1 MIFKKKSIGYF
12 LFFIFGLM
20 SVFVYTEVI
29 SSGKISDAK
38 NYFEFYENILEN
50 GYINFLV
57 AQFNSSGKLEPGIYF
72 VYSLFPSG
80 LEFKKFVFL
89 NYLIFLMILFFI
101 FKTVLKYKDNNYIKT
116 AFIFIVLIFFWYPMY
131 SNLLWIW
138 RNIFAVLFLII
149 SIFSLYKFS
158 RVMVLIAISFHY
170 SALMYYLLLAIVRR
184 FFYFIKK
191 LSALNFILLHI
202 MIGVILGLGVHI
214 FFNYFEFLF
223 AGFKEPGNSDWR
235 NFGGVNYVGGIISI
249 YLFVL
254 LIPFITIYSRIA
266 GNKRNIYIY
275 IYMVLLIASSFSL
288 LFYESHFIAHRIFVF
303 SSFLYVPFY
312 LLFKEYLALRLR
324 MVTGFLIFLG
334 VLPTLNSMFKYMF
347 N

>member
-12 LFFIFGLM
+12 SFFIFGLL
-20 SVFVYTEVI
+20 SIFVYTEVI
-29 SSGKISDAK
+29 SSGKVNDAK
-38 NYFEFYENILEN
+38 IYFEFYENILEN

-57 AQFNSSGKLEPGIYF
+57 AQFNYSGKLEPGIYF
-72 VYSLFPSG
+72 IYSLFPSG

-101 FKTVLKYKDNNYIKT
+101 FKAVLKYKDNSYIKT

-131 SNLLWIW
+131 SNLLWVW
-138 RNIFAVLFLII
+138 RNVFSVLFLII

-170 SALMYYLLLAIVRR
+170 SALMYYLLLTIVRR
-184 FFYFIKK
+184 FVYFIKK
-191 LSALNFILLHI
+191 LSALSFILLHI
-202 MIGVILGLGVHI
+202 MTGVILALGLDI
-214 FFNYFEFLF
+214 FFNYFDFLF
-223 AGFKEPGNSDWR
+223 SSVDAVDIDWR
-235 NFGGVNYVGGIISI
+235 KLSDVNYVGGIISI

-254 LIPFITIYSRIA
+254 VIPFITIYSRIA
-266 GNKRNIYIY
+266 GNKRNLYIY
-275 IYMVLLIASSFSL
+275 TYAVLLIATSFPL
-288 LFYESHFIAHRIFVF
+288 LFYKSHFLVHRVFIF

-312 LLFKEYLALRLR
+312 LLFKEYLTLRLR

-334 VLPTLNSMFKYMF
+334 CLPTLNSMFKYIF